1 MTTLPYSIGSQYAF
15 VVIPMFVLMGSLTAK
30 SGITSELYTAAYRV
44 FSPVRG
50 SLYYST
56 ILASAAF
63 SAISGSTVVASA
75 VFTKMALP
83 EMIRFGYNAS
93 VAAGCIAAAGTF
105 AALIPPSISMVFYGI
120 LTGESIGALLM
131 AGLIPGLFTALAYM
145 VGTAIMLKI
154 KPGWAPPKTERFTRT
169 EIFQSTRGLWAV
181 MLLAAI
187 VLGGIYSGVMPPSA
201 AGTIGAAGA
210 LAIGLL
216 RRKLN
221 ANGISSALREAV
233 SVTSVL
239 FLIVIGGMIFTR
251 LLLFVGFVDA
261 TTGFVESIGVHPAIF
276 ILIVIVVFLI
286 LGCFIDTISMMVM
299 MVPFLYPMVIALD
312 LNPIWFGVIVIK
324 LVEISAITPPVGLN
338 LYAVLGAAEKQV
350 TARQLFAGTLPFL
363 VIELLV
369 LTVLLLV
376 PSMST
381 WLPSIMIQ

>member
-1 MTTLPYSIGSQYAF
+1 VDPLLAGTLIIAAMLFFTAIGVPVGASMAFVGFAGMASLAGLPFALGTMTTLPYSIGSQYAF

-299 MVPFLYPMVIALD
+299 MVPFVYPMVISLD
-312 LNPIWFGVIVIK
+312 L
-324 LVEISAITPPVGLN
+324 
-338 LYAVLGAAEKQV
+338 
-350 TARQLFAGTLPFL
+350 
-363 VIELLV
+363 
-369 LTVLLLV
+369 
-376 PSMST
+376 
-381 WLPSIMIQ
+381 